1 MLSTYAIYEQLKDSI
16 GEKAAQALT
25 HLLSQIYEDLQ
36 QTVTRADFTELKS
49 TVHELAQAQGRTEI
63 KLGELTGQVAEL
75 AQAQG
80 RTEIKVGELTGQV
93 AELAQAQGRT
103 EIKVGELTE
112 AQNRTEIKVG
122 ELTEAQNRTEIKVGE
137 LTEAQNRTE
146 IKVGE
151 LTGQVSELTGQVGE
165 LAQAQSKTEV
175 TVAELVETQKKT
187 EEILQQHTNIL
198 QHHGDLLADLNGR
211 TFESRVCEHAASHFG
226 AFMRKIRRVD
236 INDLYDMTE
245 SVLSLEEQDDLAR
258 VDMVVCGRAL
268 DTGDEI
274 YAAVEISVTID
285 DYDLDRAERRAALL
299 RKAGIKTV
307 AVVLGSCSHPATIA
321 RAGQLG
327 VAMLID
333 RVQHHWQAAL
343 SIAQ

>member
-80 RTEIKVGELTGQV
+80 RTEIKVGELT
-93 AELAQAQGRT
+93 
-103 EIKVGELTE
+103 
-112 AQNRTEIKVG
+112 
-122 ELTEAQNRTEIKVGE
+122 
-137 LTEAQNRTE
+137 EAQNRTE

-175 TVAELVETQKKT
+175 TVAELVETQKRT
-187 EEILQQHTNIL
+187 EEILQLHSSML
-198 QHHGDLLADLNGR
+198 QRHGDLLADLNGR